1 MVYFT
6 SGRLIRSS
14 DRQMFHWVF
23 DCGSLSKRE
32 YLEREIQRYEGFLN
46 GERIKLFCLSHFD
59 EDHLN
64 GARRILQ
71 PHRIDILVLPYVPLV
86 ERMLLAT
93 QNPNISSAFLSFL
106 ADPVAYLFSVQEGNL
121 GQIIF
126 ITGGPAPEEQQSRE
140 PEYNPEGEWTFKI
153 PPPDSSNESPGD
165 EVNPTVSG
173 HSKPATSGR
182 N

>member
-1 MVYFT
+1 MQFPA
-6 SGRLIRSS
+6 SRRIRA
-14 DRQMFHWVF
+14 
-23 DCGSLSKRE
+23 
-32 YLEREIQRYEGFLN
+32 IQRYEGFLN

-71 PHRIDILVLPYVPLV
+71 SHRIDILVLPYVPLV

-165 EVNPTVSG
+165 EANPTVSG